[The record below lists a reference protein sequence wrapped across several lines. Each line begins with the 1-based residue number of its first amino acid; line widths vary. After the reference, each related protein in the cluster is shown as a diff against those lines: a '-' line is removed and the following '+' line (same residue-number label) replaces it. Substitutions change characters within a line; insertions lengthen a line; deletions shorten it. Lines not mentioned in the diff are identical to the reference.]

1 MPRYKILIEYNGANY
16 CGWQKQPNGATVEE
30 EIEKALSRILRQPVD
45 IIGQGRT
52 DSGVHAE
59 GQVAHFDFPESLD
72 RDRLLYALL
81 GVLPHDIAVWDM
93 REVAS
98 DFHARFD
105 ALFRRY
111 RYQIALRS
119 APLLRQTSEMVLNEL
134 DLEAMHSCA
143 QKIVGTHNFDS
154 FTKPDNDNLGSECEV
169 QISEFSY
176 EEPLLIYR
184 IQANR
189 FVHHMV
195 RRLVG
200 TMIEVGKGKRTTH
213 EFIDMLDNPSKKK
226 NGFGAA
232 AKGLILEKVGYKK
245 SKISLDLS

>member
-1 MPRYKILIEYNGANY
+1 MPRYKILIEYNGAHY

-30 EIEKALSRILRQPVD
+30 EIEKALAQILRQPVD

-59 GQVAHFDFPESLD
+59 GQVAHFDFPNALD
-72 RDRLLYALL
+72 PDRLLYALL
-81 GVLPHDIAVWDM
+81 GVLPRDIAVWDM
-93 REVAS
+93 EDVGS

-111 RYQIALRS
+111 RYQVALRPV
-119 APLLRQTSEMVLNEL
+119 PLLTDTSEMVLNDL
-134 DLEAMHSCA
+134 DFDAINTCA
-143 QKIVGTHNFDS
+143 QKIRGTHNFDS
-154 FTKPDNDNLGSECEV
+154 FTKPDNDNPDSRCEV
-169 QISEFSY
+169 QLSEFTY
-176 EEPLLIYR
+176 EEPLLIYH

-200 TMIEVGKGKRTTH
+200 TMLEVGKGKRTV
-213 EFIDMLDNPSKKK
+213 EDFVDMLDHPSKKK

-232 AKGLILEKVGYKK
+232 ARGLILEKVGYKK
-245 SKISLDLS
+245 VQN